1 MTGFDVKHKSFTL
14 ISSLHSHN
22 TTFSK
27 KLNFITEKPRTR
39 LGLNSFR
46 YLSLRIWSSV
56 PENLKYFKKDE
67 FKCGYKKFILTC

>member
-1 MTGFDVKHKSFTL
+1 MTGFDVEHKVFTL
-14 ISSLHSHN
+14 ASSLHSHN
-22 TTFSK
+22 TRFSK
-27 KLNFITEKPRTR
+27 NLNFIIGCPRTR

-46 YLSLRIWSSV
+46 YLSPRFWSSV